1 VSAGDELLAANCW
14 RIRRLDDAQQWLAT
28 SQDFELLLV
37 RDQRVLRLKVQ
48 PTVAPVNTLALTLAD
63 KPAAAAASLR
73 RGWLG
78 V

>member
-1 VSAGDELLAANCW
+1 MAAGDELLAVDGW
-14 RIRRLDDAQQWLAT
+14 RIRRLDDAQQWLTGGQA
-28 SQDFELLLV
+28 FELLLV
-37 RDQRVLRLKVQ
+37 RHQRVLRLSVQ
-48 PTVAPVNTLALTLAD
+48 PDASQPQALALTLAD